1 MFNIPVV
8 VFLFKRVEKTITII
22 DRLALIAPEKLYLIA
37 DGARNADEEEV
48 VRKCRETV
56 EQHITWPCAVIKN
69 YASKNRGVFENIA
82 GGAKWVFEREEVAI
96 FLEDD
101 NFPSLS
107 FFPFC
112 QEMLVRYKNDNR
124 ILWICGT
131 NYLIK
136 SKFKNNASYSFTQN
150 MLPCGW
156 ASWANK
162 FNKYYKA
169 DFEGWAEKGTKT
181 RIKKM
186 CYSNTLKKQ
195 EISNWEYE
203 IYRKSKGLKY
213 LSWDYQMSYTLR
225 SQNLLGIIPKY
236 NQIKNIGV
244 DKDSIHGGDSISDE
258 MTSRFCENEIEEIE
272 FPLIHPEEVAVDQK
286 FEEALGKIITYPLSQ
301 RLKNKVIS
309 SLKVILKINKY
320 DSLSAKLRSMFRL

>member
-101 NFPSLS
+101 NLPALS

-112 QEMLVRYKNDNR
+112 EEMLRLYKNNPQ
-124 ILWICGT
+124 ILWICGS
-131 NYLIK
+131 NYLIDYI
-136 SKFKNNASYSFTQN
+136 FKDNASYGFTQN

-162 FNKYYKA
+162 FNQYYQS
-169 DFEGWAEKGTKT
+169 DFQLWEDPTV
-181 RIKKM
+181 RKKIRKLK
-186 CYSNTLKKQ
+186 YSNDLKSQ
-195 EISNWEYE
+195 ERSNWEHE
-203 IYRKSKGLKY
+203 LYRKK
-213 LSWDYQMSYTLR
+213 
-225 SQNLLGIIPKY
+225 I
-236 NQIKNIGV
+236 IKNIVPG
-244 DKDSIHGGDSISDE
+244 
-258 MTSRFCENEIEEIE
+258 
-272 FPLIHPEEVAVDQK
+272 
-286 FEEALGKIITYPLSQ
+286 II
-301 RLKNKVIS
+301 K
-309 SLKVILKINKY
+309 
-320 DSLSAKLRSMFRL
+320 